1 MAVGRIGRIGRKKEG
16 FQEFLQ
22 RVADIDEPE
31 DSELFDLDEQSKE
44 LDHLAHG
51 FRHHALRT
59 QLQQDQHLRLYQQWA
74 RVVLAK
80 NEVSVSDEDIDRL
93 CFPDPS
99 VGDNPWDRLASQL
112 RRFLTFAMKKCV
124 PRSTEDDTISYRVL
138 IHYRRNMIFWVLRK
152 YPERHIDPPK
162 RGWLEAKMT
171 EMMRYL
177 QSQVLVSATRSSRP
191 NRSRVGT

>member
-1 MAVGRIGRIGRKKEG
+1 M
-16 FQEFLQ
+16 
-22 RVADIDEPE
+22 
-31 DSELFDLDEQSKE
+31 
-44 LDHLAHG
+44 
-51 FRHHALRT
+51 
-59 QLQQDQHLRLYQQWA
+59 
-74 RVVLAK
+74 LAK